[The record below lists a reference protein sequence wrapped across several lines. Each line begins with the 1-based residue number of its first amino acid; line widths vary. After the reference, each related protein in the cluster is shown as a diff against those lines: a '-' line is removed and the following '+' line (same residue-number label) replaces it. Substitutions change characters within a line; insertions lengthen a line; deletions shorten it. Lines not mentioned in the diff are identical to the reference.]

1 MTAELTP
8 IVLGEGALATSNDLV
23 TYGYTTGATML
34 LRASE
39 RVRGY
44 LAGRLT
50 AVGIFAD
57 PPVVPKPLVELVCA
71 IAARMDTTD
80 PSVVLGV
87 RSEGSGAENVTY
99 GAEAYAGTV
108 DLNGTEMKRL
118 DKLFPAT
125 IRTVEL

>member
-8 IVLGEGALATSNDLV
+8 IALGEGALATSTDM
-23 TYGYTTGATML
+23 TAYGYATGENML

-71 IAARMDTTD
+71 IAARIDTTD
-80 PSVVLGV
+80 PSVLLGV

-99 GAEAYAGTV
+99 GAEAYSGTV
-108 DLNGTEMKRL
+108 DLNSTEKKRL
-118 DKLFPAT
+118 DRL
-125 IRTVEL
+125 